1 MFSHQNNNPKAINK
15 KAMFIT
21 ALLVQYVILGTMFYF
36 MHHVESIKDCGDCN
50 YEEWQQKYLKY
61 YALFMIFVVTVK
73 PLINK
78 DVNLKKNMVLS
89 VLLDTVI
96 ISAIIIMFYALYKFT
111 RKLNEDACN
120 CLTQGKREAYNLL
133 YIYSYVPFLYI
144 FGFIVMTVY
153 LILNQVL

>member
-1 MFSHQNNNPKAINK
+1 MLILRKTWYYQSCWILSFRNNN
-15 KAMFIT
+15 
-21 ALLVQYVILGTMFYF
+21 YV
-36 MHHVESIKDCGDCN
+36 
-50 YEEWQQKYLKY
+50 
-61 YALFMIFVVTVK
+61 
-73 PLINK
+73 
-78 DVNLKKNMVLS
+78 
-89 VLLDTVI
+89 
-96 ISAIIIMFYALYKFT
+96 YALYKFT

>member
-21 ALLVQYVILGTMFYF
+21 ALLVQYVIPGTMFYF

-78 DVNLKKNMVLS
+78 DVNLKKKHG
-89 VLLDTVI
+89 I
-96 ISAIIIMFYALYKFT
+96 ISLV
-111 RKLNEDACN
+111 
-120 CLTQGKREAYNLL
+120 G
-133 YIYSYVPFLYI
+133 YSNYFRNNNYVLC
-144 FGFIVMTVY
+144 IV
-153 LILNQVL
+153 